1 MGLLLG
7 KTAVIT
13 GGGRAV
19 LSDGGCGSIGY
30 GIAVAYAKEG
40 ANLVVTGR
48 NVKKLE
54 DAKEELER
62 LYGVNVLPVQADV
75 SKDGDNEKVVRN
87 VVDRAVETF
96 GGIDVLINN
105 AQASASGIT
114 LADHTTEQF
123 DLAVYSGLYA
133 TFYYMKACYP
143 YLKKSKGTVINFAS
157 GAGLFGNFFGD
168 AVHSLGAPRKVVR
181 CPKCGSSFNDIVR
194 EGRVGCA
201 ECYKVFYNELKPS
214 LQRIHGQI
222 HHSGKIAST
231 AEPVSE
237 EEAKIDEKEELK
249 KQMDEA
255 VAAQNFELAAQL
267 RDRIK
272 ELEGGNKNE

>member
-1 MGLLLG
+1 MSDCG
-7 KTAVIT
+7 KNEATTHIKQVINGDTLSAISAPNVPSISATAT
-13 GGGRAV
+13 R
-19 LSDGGCGSIGY
+19 S
-30 GIAVAYAKEG
+30 
-40 ANLVVTGR
+40 R
-48 NVKKLE
+48 
-54 DAKEELER
+54 
-62 LYGVNVLPVQADV
+62 
-75 SKDGDNEKVVRN
+75 
-87 VVDRAVETF
+87 
-96 GGIDVLINN
+96 
-105 AQASASGIT
+105 ASASM
-114 LADHTTEQF
+114 LPDF
-123 DLAVYSGLYA
+123 S
-133 TFYYMKACYP
+133 
-143 YLKKSKGTVINFAS
+143 
-157 GAGLFGNFFGD
+157 GNFFGD

-272 ELEGGNKNE
+272 ELEGGNENE